1 MPKQHKYWSELEH
14 TKEFWYV
21 HRMERYLT
29 LKKQNTEICH
39 MLHLGGIIGDATLS
53 VKSESQKDKN
63 DVIPTKG
70 R

>member
-1 MPKQHKYWSELEH
+1 MPKRHKYWPELEH

-21 HRMERYLT
+21 YRMEQYLT
-29 LKKQNTEICH
+29 LKKQNTKICH
-39 MLHLGGIIGDATLS
+39 MLHLGGIIEDATLS

-63 DVIPTKG
+63 DIIPSE